1 MSIPLTSSLNSTI
14 LSIKNF
20 LDATIGLPVTV
31 SVPQPLNTTK
41 LADSKFKSIQKLNY
55 KKLQFT
61 DTEIAIINLLSI
73 GYNINQAADIINL
86 NVHTAKKYLY
96 ENIRNKILPFVDT
109 DDFNSD
115 YFKIVLRYVSTIL
128 PMSTLFL
135 TKTIII

>member
-1 MSIPLTSSLNSTI
+1 MKKNLQKFNYSENI
-14 LSIKNF
+14 LIFNELICSDNF
-20 LDATIGLPVTV
+20 I
-31 SVPQPLNTTK
+31 SKYLNTTK